1 MFIPRRNDGFGT
13 SPTVVFIFR
22 PSDVAMT
29 IHRVIHFSAPSSIS
43 VLWSSSGAKHHFY
56 GCFCCCVGDWNRA
69 VCCVKRSACLY
80 VKWFECCFCFYVY
93 FSFHFSSGS
102 AHGFPARVGTLC
114 RLSLLRCVRPRLHSR
129 SLAAPGNSKVH
140 FLYSAG
146 SVAVERCRSVAGGW
160 RLTIVSTATILFS
173 ALRSHSPS
181 QPRGS
186 RMISSDRRSGAF
198 FACKRSFRIGTGTG
212 TAAPEA
218 PR

>member
-1 MFIPRRNDGFGT
+1 
-13 SPTVVFIFR
+13 
-22 PSDVAMT
+22 
-29 IHRVIHFSAPSSIS
+29 
-43 VLWSSSGAKHHFY
+43 
-56 GCFCCCVGDWNRA
+56 
-69 VCCVKRSACLY
+69 VKRSACVY
-80 VKWFECCFCFYVY
+80 VKWFEFCFCFCVY

-114 RLSLLRCVRPRLHSR
+114 RLSLLRCVRPRLHCR
-129 SLAAPGNSKVH
+129 SLAAPGSNKVH

-146 SVAVERCRSVAGGW
+146 SVAVERCRSVAGEW
-160 RLTIVSTATILFS
+160 RLIVVSTATILFS
-173 ALRSHSPS
+173 ALRSPSPS

-198 FACKRSFRIGTGTG
+198 FACKRSLRIGTGIG